1 MNIGISV
8 ICSTNKINM
17 FENILKNYIS
27 QNYELK
33 ELIIIINYDISNL
46 NDLIKLIPVNENIQ
60 LYILGSKKS
69 LGECLN
75 YAVEKS
81 KYPVIAKY
89 DDDDYYSPCYLKD
102 TVKSLSLEN
111 VGIVGK
117 SCTYLYFTEE
127 NILAIQNISN
137 ENKYV
142 RRVAGGTLMFKRV
155 LFENIKFRNINL
167 GEDIKFCEDCL
178 GIGYKIFSTNRY
190 NYVYIRNKNWWN
202 QIPRNYKVIGLKLH
216 PTWQNYHLIE
226 HLDEILKIAK
236 DNNWAIITHSGVN
249 EPYVDIEKSISI
261 ADKYPEVPV
270 IFAHLGNGFSSY
282 KDVLTQIECLSKTNN
297 QNTLIDTSSLAIH
310 LNGLLEESIN
320 KIGSHRI
327 LFGTDIPLHFPQTM
341 LARIIEAKIST
352 EDKEKILYYN
362 AISFFPK
369 LKGV

>member
-1 MNIGISV
+1 MIIDIHGHYYDNNLYPSWVPFGLKPLIEWSNNID
-8 ICSTNKINM
+8 INA
-17 FENILKNYIS
+17 IVVS
-27 QNYELK
+27 
-33 ELIIIINYDISNL
+33 
-46 NDLIKLIPVNENIQ
+46 
-60 LYILGSKKS
+60 S
-69 LGECLN
+69 LDVFQGGM
-75 YAVEKS
+75 
-81 KYPVIAKY
+81 I
-89 DDDDYYSPCYLKD
+89 
-102 TVKSLSLEN
+102 
-111 VGIVGK
+111 
-117 SCTYLYFTEE
+117 
-127 NILAIQNISN
+127 
-137 ENKYV
+137 ENKKLALICTIYPKLWQWITIDP
-142 RRVAGGTLMFKRV
+142 R
-155 LFENIKFRNINL
+155 I
-167 GEDIKFCEDCL
+167 
-178 GIGYKIFSTNRY
+178 
-190 NYVYIRNKNWWN
+190 KNWWN
-202 QIPRNYKVIGLKLH
+202 QIPRNNKVIGLKLH

-226 HLDEILKIAK
+226 HFAEILKIAR